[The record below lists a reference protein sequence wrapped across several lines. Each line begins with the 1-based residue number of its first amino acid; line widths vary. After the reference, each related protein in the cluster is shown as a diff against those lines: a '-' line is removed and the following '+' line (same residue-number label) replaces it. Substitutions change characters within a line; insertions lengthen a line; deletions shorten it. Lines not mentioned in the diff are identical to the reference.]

1 MTRALTEA
9 QIVARLG
16 PEFTDRFGATL
27 PAHLPAGDL
36 TVEAVRA
43 LDDTLAVLAP
53 ESATVL
59 GIERADGTELELRL
73 HDVGSA
79 SAILWI
85 HGGGMYLGSARADD
99 LLCQRL
105 SHELG
110 VSVAAVDY
118 RLAPEHGHPEPLE
131 DCYLAL
137 RWLAERY
144 ERVVVAGGS
153 AGGGLAIGLA
163 LLARDRSGPVI
174 AGVQAWYPMLD
185 DRATASSRELENTL
199 VWNGRL
205 SALGWSS
212 YLGGRPADQYAA
224 PARAADL
231 GGLPPTFLDVGDL
244 DLFVDE
250 VTDFAARLADA
261 GVSVEFHPYRGGVH
275 AFEIVNPDAALSR
288 TATERRLS
296 WLSTI
301 LDEAP
306 GRTSEAP

>member
-1 MTRALTEA
+1 MTRALSEA
-9 QIVARLG
+9 EIEVRLG
-16 PEFTDRFGATL
+16 PEFTGRFGATL
-27 PAHLPAGDL
+27 PPHLPAGDL
-36 TVEAVRA
+36 TVEAVRDV
-43 LDDTLAVLAP
+43 DDSLVVFAP
-53 ESATVL
+53 ESATVRR
-59 GIERADGTELELRL
+59 IVRADGSELEIRL
-73 HDVGSA
+73 HDVSSS

-105 SHELG
+105 SHALG

-137 RWLAERY
+137 QWLAERHDH
-144 ERVVVAGGS
+144 VVVAGGS
-153 AGGGLAIGLA
+153 AGGGLAVGLA
-163 LLARDRSGPVI
+163 LLARDRSGPRI

-185 DRATASSRELENTL
+185 DRATASSLELEHTP

-224 PARAADL
+224 PARASDL
-231 GGLPPTFLDVGDL
+231 DGLPPTFLDVGDL
-244 DLFVDE
+244 DLFIDE
-250 VTDFAARLADA
+250 VTDFAARLAGA
-261 GVSVEFHPYRGGVH
+261 GVPVEFHTYPAAVH
-275 AFEIVNPDAALSR
+275 AFEIINPDAAVSR

-306 GRTSEAP
+306 GRNSEAP